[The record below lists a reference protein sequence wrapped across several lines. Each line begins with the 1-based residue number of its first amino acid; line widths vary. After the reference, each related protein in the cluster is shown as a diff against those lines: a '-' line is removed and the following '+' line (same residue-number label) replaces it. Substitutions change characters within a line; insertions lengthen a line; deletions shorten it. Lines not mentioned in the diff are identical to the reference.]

1 MESAIEMKDFAL
13 KLRQRVEDF
22 LRQVHEEF
30 NDEFAYFI
38 TKIEPE
44 LSLIDKLAAQRLLVR
59 SAAYE
64 LTKRIIAEQLPEEL
78 ITLDEVPP
86 EKPAQ
91 K

>member
-1 MESAIEMKDFAL
+1 MESAIEMKDFAY

-22 LRQVHEEF
+22 LKQVHEEF

-78 ITLDEVPP
+78 INLDEAPP
-86 EKPAQ
+86 MSVQ